1 MSEALRIEEM
11 EELDAVQLEPI
22 TNDAEADEAVLKIAA
37 AEDKVA
43 RMKEWFERQ
52 LKMIKDAA
60 DAEIATEMTRLRAY
74 FDSTPHNK
82 SKTQESY
89 VLPHGKLVLKDQEP
103 DYDRDDDKI
112 IKALKEKNLTKYVKV
127 KESLDWAAL
136 KKAGS
141 SLDGAFFLDGGMQVP
156 GIKVIDR
163 DRKFSISK

>member
-1 MSEALRIEEM
+1 MSEALRLEEM

-22 TNDAEADEAVLKIAA
+22 TNDAEADEAIQKIVA

-43 RMKEWFERQ
+43 RMKEWFMHQ
-52 LKMIKDAA
+52 LQMITESS
-60 DAEIATEMTRLRAY
+60 DAEIEKETMRLRAY
-74 FDSTPHNK
+74 FDEIPHNK
-82 SKTQESY
+82 TKTQESY

-136 KKAGS
+136 KRAGS
-141 SLDGAFFLDGGMQVP
+141 SLDGAFFLDGGIQIP
-156 GIKVIDR
+156 GIKVVDR
-163 DRKFSISK
+163 DKKFMISK